1 VKSAEFFI
9 KTRKFATEYFFFGF
23 QFRLLEIFW
32 PLGFNVPFEFI
43 YFLELELEVLHKSK
57 EPAQHWFEPQAP
69 TSSSM
74 IKLLMNLHSTRDEL
88 NPQALVH

>member
-1 VKSAEFFI
+1 LQQNTFFL
-9 KTRKFATEYFFFGF
+9 GF

-88 NPQALVH
+88 NPQALRSLVH